1 MSRRYLGRNYTGKFV
16 LNQRNCIYEKSPAP
30 FASSARR
37 AGEATQ
43 PNPRFLLG
51 TGVASPAHFRRF
63 DAAENAKVSQK
74 PKRCLQCSGR
84 NSHKLCTVREKLA
97 FPKKLVP
104 CEKTSELPKIILSKK
119 LSVML
124 PKTSGTQRQFRLA
137 EISSL
142 QQMICSAKRKLL
154 YWRRTKRAP
163 LVLSRNKAIPD
174 SVPLLFV
181 LNPKE
186 QPEQTREHLRTLH
199 HNNLHN
205 ALLST
210 PQKEYPQ
217 HDKQHRDYKQ
227 HNLQRKKRN
236 AHNCPK
242 KRRQCQ
248 TQPHF

>member
-1 MSRRYLGRNYTGKFV
+1 MPPKMLR
-16 LNQRNCIYEKSPAP
+16 
-30 FASSARR
+30 
-37 AGEATQ
+37 
-43 PNPRFLLG
+43 
-51 TGVASPAHFRRF
+51 FRRNPG
-63 DAAENAKVSQK
+63 AVCNVGAEIPANSVLFARNLRSRKSLSRAK
-74 PKRCLQCSGR
+74 KRRSCPR
-84 NSHKLCTVREKLA
+84 
-97 FPKKLVP
+97 
-104 CEKTSELPKIILSKK
+104 LSCPKK

-174 SVPLLFV
+174 SVSLLFV

-217 HDKQHRDYKQ
+217 HDKQHRDDKQ